1 MYVCKFCLD
10 QWSLPEYLHNYILR
24 KKIKAVVTL
33 DTALW
38 ERLGKQADTIFT
50 CPLIGNH
57 AFWLVIRPSDW
68 ESYPLIGHN
77 AFWLTIRG
85 LGDLGLTINL
95 QFKLQLKFSE
105 IKFLFSDFNSF
116 FLCVLC
122 SLLRDLICVPCLI
135 VHFVPLLSSDIL
147 RRWETGSALAA
158 ANICLCA
165 EQRAEHGFSITEH
178 YFIIKLWIKAL
189 EMIWLQSDCR
199 IILLDSY
206 LEKISIARSRV
217 PRPPAITGDNWRS
230 PAITRDH
237 PHVLVSEKS
246 LPEGQNW

>member
-1 MYVCKFCLD
+1 MLTFHSKRGDSCKE
-10 QWSLPEYLHNYILR
+10 SMR
-24 KKIKAVVTL
+24 KCSSNN
-33 DTALW
+33 ALW

-77 AFWLTIRG
+77 AFWLTFRG

-105 IKFLFSDFNSF
+105 INFYSDFNFF

-165 EQRAEHGFSITEH
+165 EQLKGRQSMDSALMSIT
-178 YFIIKLWIKAL
+178 
-189 EMIWLQSDCR
+189 S
-199 IILLDSY
+199 
-206 LEKISIARSRV
+206 
-217 PRPPAITGDNWRS
+217 
-230 PAITRDH
+230 
-237 PHVLVSEKS
+237 
-246 LPEGQNW
+246 